1 MDREFLTDIY
11 LLLQSVQAYRKGSIG
26 SIGNVYLPQLSV
38 KRVDIMAEK
47 VRRLLTDRPHSP
59 IVGSE
64 FNQPVCQHGLT
75 HKCPECAAGLAWG

>member
-1 MDREFLTDIY
+1 MDREFLTDFY
-11 LLLQSVQAYRKGSIG
+11 LLLQSIQAVKGSIG

-59 IVGSE
+59 VIGSE
-64 FNQPVCQHGLT
+64 FNQPVCQHGYT
-75 HKCPECAAGLAWG
+75 SKCPECAADSAWG